1 MKRRPII
8 GVMGPGNPDSEEV
21 LKTAFEI
28 GRQIAKQNCILLTGG
43 RNAGVMN
50 EASRGAAAENGT
62 IIGILPSAD
71 LTDISPFVNI
81 PIRTGFGSARNSIN
95 ILSSDIVIVCG
106 TGLGTLSEASLAL
119 KSGKP
124 TGFICL
130 DEKGFSF
137 FSRLSSG
144 ATYFGSD
151 VKKLMSWTIKNLEN
165 QNSLDF

>member
-8 GVMGPGNPDSEEV
+8 GVMGPGNPDSDDV

-28 GRQIAKQNCILLTGG
+28 GRQIAMKNCILLTGG
-43 RNAGVMN
+43 RKAGVMH
-50 EASRGAAAENGT
+50 EASRGAASENG
-62 IIGILPSAD
+62 IVIGVLPSAD
-71 LTDISPFVNI
+71 LTGISPFVTI
-81 PIRTGFGSARNSIN
+81 PIRTGFGSARNIIN

-106 TGLGTLSEASLAL
+106 TGLGTISEASLAL

-130 DEKGFSF
+130 EKQDFSF
-137 FSRLSSG
+137 FSRLSPN
-144 ATYFGSD
+144 AIYFGND
-151 VKKLMSWTIKNLEN
+151 IVQLMSWTFNKLKN